1 MNADER
7 DDAGATLLFVKG
19 CRKPNPIFFLQKYG
33 FESMWITHPHSLSA
47 VRAER
52 EDGFFCIDLGAQ
64 DILQWGQKRCLR
76 EPNSRSQCLRE
87 STGCGR
93 RRTNRRKLASGLF
106 FSHFILNP
114 VRHPDGSTYLE
125 YGGLMSD

>member
-33 FESMWITHPHSLSA
+33 FESMWITRPHSLSA

-52 EDGFFCIDLGAQ
+52 EASFFCIDLGAQ

-76 EPNSRSQCLRE
+76 DPSVSVSQQDVSDVKRIGENLQADYF
-87 STGCGR
+87 
-93 RRTNRRKLASGLF
+93 LATLF
-106 FSHFILNP
+106 
-114 VRHPDGSTYLE
+114 
-125 YGGLMSD
+125 